1 MNKLIIFF
9 LGAIIIMDNNDKKRS
24 LDIKTIYTSK
34 INEIV
39 SRYFNFDND
48 FNKIIKVSEKLS
60 QELFD
65 LDQQDLKEKIKEIL
79 LKNKIYNENLNRDLL
94 FYQNLK
100 INTDLELINLNKL
113 EKSIYHFN
121 SSKISSE
128 KTLAQF
134 LEKKYPTWNSDF
146 ITNIVIYINKN

>member
-9 LGAIIIMDNNDKKRS
+9 LGAIIIMDNNDKKRY
-24 LDIKTIYTSK
+24 LDDKTIYTSK

-65 LDQQDLKEKIKEIL
+65 LGQENLKEQIKEIL
-79 LKNKIYNENLNRDLL
+79 LKNKIYEENLNRDL
-94 FYQNLK
+94 FIYHNLK
-100 INTDLELINLNKL
+100 INIDLDLISLNMI
-113 EKSIYHFN
+113 EKSIYKFN
-121 SSKISSE
+121 SSKNSYE
-128 KTLAQF
+128 KTLTQF
-134 LEKKYPTWNSDF
+134 LEQEYPTWNSDF
-146 ITNIVIYINKN
+146 ISRIVSSINIK